1 MSDPT
6 AAHLPPQ
13 AAPALPFDTASGL
26 AAPQPRESVPSA
38 EALAGLAEALA
49 THRAGDIT
57 RAEALYRGVL
67 AEARHFPQAMHLLG
81 ILLTETARPQEA
93 AALLRQAI
101 ALRPGH
107 ADTATA
113 LARAC
118 AECGELPEAIALVED
133 VLATRPRDVG
143 LRLAL
148 AQLQARAG
156 DPRAAVATARQAVGL
171 APDDPRARAALAC
184 HLVAAGQPEAALV
197 EAEAGLARRGDM
209 ADAWLAR
216 GVALRALGRAPEAVA
231 ALDRAANLAPDQAP
245 ILLAMA
251 NARADSGDTATALD
265 LLRQAIARAT
275 PAPAALPARTPG
287 APPPGLA
294 EAYASLG
301 AVLTAEARLP
311 EAVSACTAAIEAAPG
326 YAPAYWNRAI
336 ARLLAGDLEGG
347 FEDAEWR
354 KRHPRFAP
362 DFAALATAPGARPEW
377 QGEPLQGRHLLVHAG
392 QGMGDTIMFARYLAP
407 LAARAATEGGARV
420 TLACAASL
428 VPLLASHGIAAVPRA
443 EGLPPHDL
451 WIDQMSLPR
460 LLPPPAG
467 GFEPIPRAQGYLAA
481 DPDRIAAWR
490 REIGLG
496 VRIGVV
502 WAGNPA
508 HANDRHRS
516 LPQGAAARLL
526 RPLHRLAAAVPRLR
540 LVALQHGP
548 RHAELAPLGIPDL
561 SAGLTDWS
569 DTAALLSALDL
580 VITVDTAVAHLA
592 GALGRPAWVMLPH
605 APDWRWQLART
616 DSPWY
621 ASLRLFRQAVP
632 NDWDSVVRAA
642 AAALRAR
649 YAPRDPG
656 HP

>member
-1 MSDPT
+1 MSDPQT
-6 AAHLPPQ
+6 AQLP
-13 AAPALPFDTASGL
+13 APPPPDALARLS
-26 AAPQPRESVPSA
+26 
-38 EALAGLAEALA
+38 EALAA
-49 THRAGDIT
+49 HRARDPS
-57 RAEALYRGVL
+57 RAEALYRAVI
-67 AEARHFPQAMHLLG
+67 AEAPSLPQGHHLLG
-81 ILLTETARPQEA
+81 ILLTETGRPQEA
-93 AALLRQAI
+93 AAALRQAA

-107 ADTATA
+107 PDTSTA

-118 AECGELPEAIALVED
+118 AECGELPEAIALLEG
-133 VLATRPRDVG
+133 VLALRPRDAA

-156 DPRAAVATARQAVGL
+156 DPLAAVAIARQAVGL

-216 GVALRALGRAPEAVA
+216 GVALRALGRAAEAVA
-231 ALDRAANLAPDQAP
+231 ALDRAGDLAPDQAP

-251 NARADSGDTATALD
+251 NARADSGDNATALD
-265 LLRQAIARAT
+265 LLRQAIARST
-275 PAPAALPARTPG
+275 PPPQAARPAG
-287 APPPGLA
+287 VPPPGLA

-301 AVLTAEARLP
+301 AVLTAEGRLP
-311 EAVSACTAAIEAAPG
+311 EAVSACTAAIAAAPG
-326 YAPAYWNRAI
+326 YAPAHWNRAI

-354 KRHPRFAP
+354 KQHPRFAA
-362 DFAALATAPGARPEW
+362 DFAALTQPEW
-377 QGEPLQGRHLLVHAG
+377 QGEPLRGRHLLVHAG

-407 LAARAATEGGARV
+407 LAARAAAEGGARV

-428 VPLLASHGIAAVPRA
+428 VPLLERQGIAAVPRA

-460 LLPPPAG
+460 LLAPQAG
-467 GFEPIPRAQGYLAA
+467 MEPLPRTQGYLAA
-481 DPDRIAAWR
+481 EPERIAAWR

-496 VRIGVV
+496 VRIGLV

-508 HANDRHRS
+508 HSNDRHRS
-516 LPQGAAARLL
+516 LPPGAPARLL

-548 RHAELAPLGIPDL
+548 RHAELSGLGVPDL
-561 SAGLTDWS
+561 SAALTDWS
-569 DTAALLSALDL
+569 ETAALVSALDL

-592 GALGRPAWVMLPH
+592 GALGRPAWVLLPH
-605 APDWRWQLART
+605 APDWRWQLARP

-621 ASLRLFRQAVP
+621 ASLRLFRQSVP
-632 NDWDSVVRAA
+632 GDWDSVVRAA
-642 AAALRAR
+642 TAALRAR

>member
-1 MSDPT
+1 MSDPH
-6 AAHLPPQ
+6 AAAQLPHG
-13 AAPALPFDTASGL
+13 AAPPLPMPAAADALARLSDAL
-26 AAPQPRESVPSA
+26 AA
-38 EALAGLAEALA
+38 
-49 THRAGDIT
+49 HRAGNP
-57 RAEALYRGVL
+57 AEAEPLYRAVL
-67 AEARHFPQAMHLLG
+67 AEAPGLAQAHHLLG
-81 ILLTETARPQEA
+81 ILLTETGRPQEA
-93 AALLRQAI
+93 AVALRRAA

-107 ADTATA
+107 ADTAIA

-118 AECGELPEAIALVED
+118 AECGELPEAIALVEG

-148 AQLQARAG
+148 AQFQARTG
-156 DPRAAVATARQAVGL
+156 DTRAAVATARDAVGL

-197 EAEAGLARRGDM
+197 EAEAGLARRGNM

-216 GVALRALGRAPEAVA
+216 GVALRALGRAAEAVA
-231 ALDRAANLAPDQAP
+231 ALDRAANLAPDQVP

-251 NARADSGDTATALD
+251 NARADSGDNATALD

-275 PAPAALPARTPG
+275 PAPATPMA

-294 EAYASLG
+294 DAYASLG
-301 AVLTAEARLP
+301 AVLTAEGRLA
-311 EAVSACTAAIEAAPG
+311 EAVAACTSAIAT
-326 YAPAYWNRAI
+326 APAHAPAHWNRAI

-354 KRHPRFAP
+354 KRHPRFAA
-362 DFAALATAPGARPEW
+362 DFIALTQPEGAMPEW
-377 QGEPLQGRHLLVHAG
+377 QGEPLRGRHLLVHAG

-407 LAARAATEGGARV
+407 LATRAAEQGGGRI

-428 VPLLASHGIAAVPRA
+428 VPLLERQGIRAVPRA

-451 WIDQMSLPR
+451 WVDQMSLPR
-460 LLPPPAG
+460 LLAPPMTG
-467 GFEPIPRAQGYLAA
+467 IEPLPRTQGYLAA
-481 DPDRIAAWR
+481 DPERVAAWR

-496 VRIGVV
+496 VRIGLV

-508 HANDRHRS
+508 HSNDRHRS
-516 LPQGAAARLL
+516 LPLGAAPRLL
-526 RPLHRLAAAVPRLR
+526 RPVHRLAAAVPRLR
-540 LVALQHGP
+540 LVGLQHGP

-561 SAGLTDWS
+561 SPALADWS
-569 DTAALLSALDL
+569 ETAALVSALDL

-605 APDWRWQLART
+605 APDWRWQLNRP

-632 NDWDSVVRAA
+632 GDWDSVVRAA

>member
-1 MSDPT
+1 MPDT
-6 AAHLPPQ
+6 HADQLPAP
-13 AAPALPFDTASGL
+13 AAPPA
-26 AAPQPRESVPSA
+26 PSA
-38 EALAGLAEALA
+38 AALALLSEALAA
-49 THRAGDIT
+49 HRAGQT
-57 RAEALYRGVL
+57 SRAETLYRAVL
-67 AEARHFPQAMHLLG
+67 AEAPGLAQAHHLCG
-81 ILLTETARPQEA
+81 ILLTETGRPQEA
-93 AALLRQAI
+93 AALLRQAA

-107 ADTATA
+107 ADTLAA
-113 LARAC
+113 LARAA
-118 AECGELPEAIALVED
+118 AECGELPEAIALLQE
-133 VLATRPRDVG
+133 VLATRPRDVA

-148 AQLQARAG
+148 AQLQSRAG
-156 DPRAAVATARQAVGL
+156 DPRGALATARQAVGL

-184 HLVAAGQPEAALV
+184 HLVTAGQPEAALV

-216 GVALRALGRAPEAVA
+216 GVALRALGRAAEAVS
-231 ALDRAANLAPDQAP
+231 ALERAASLAPDQAP

-251 NARADSGDTATALD
+251 NARADAGDTATALD
-265 LLRQAIARAT
+265 LLRQAIAHST
-275 PAPAALPARTPG
+275 PPPAAAPTA

-301 AVLTAEARLP
+301 AVLTAEGRLP
-311 EAVSACTAAIEAAPG
+311 EAVAACNSAIAAAPG
-326 YAPAYWNRAI
+326 YAPAHWNRAI
-336 ARLLAGDLEGG
+336 ARLLAGDLDGG

-354 KRHPRFAP
+354 KHHPRFAA
-362 DFAALATAPGARPEW
+362 DFAALTQGEEARPEW
-377 QGEPLQGRHLLVHAG
+377 QGEPLRGRHLLVHAG
-392 QGMGDTIMFARYLAP
+392 QGMGDTLMFARYLAP
-407 LAARAATEGGARV
+407 LAARAAAEGGARV

-428 VPLLASHGIAAVPRA
+428 VPLLERHGIAAVPRA
-443 EGLPPHDL
+443 AGLPAHDL
-451 WIDQMSLPR
+451 WIDQMSLAR

-467 GFEPIPRAQGYLAA
+467 GFEPIPRAQGYLTA
-481 DPDRIAAWR
+481 DPDRVAAWR

-496 VRIGVV
+496 VRIGLV

-508 HANDRHRS
+508 HGNDRHRS
-516 LPQGAAARLL
+516 LPPGAASRLL

-561 SAGLTDWS
+561 SPALTDWS
-569 DTAALLSALDL
+569 ETAALIGALDL
-580 VITVDTAVAHLA
+580 VITVETAVAHLA

-605 APDWRWQLART
+605 APDWRWQLARP

-621 ASLRLFRQAVP
+621 ASLRLFRQP
-632 NDWDSVVRAA
+632 IPGDWDSTIRAA

-649 YAPRDPG
+649 HAPRDPG

>member
-1 MSDPT
+1 MPDPQT
-6 AAHLPPQ
+6 AQLP
-13 AAPALPFDTASGL
+13 APPAPDTL
-26 AAPQPRESVPSA
+26 AR
-38 EALAGLAEALA
+38 LAEALA
-49 THRAGDIT
+49 AHRARNLAG
-57 RAEALYRGVL
+57 AEALYRAVI
-67 AEARHFPQAMHLLG
+67 AEAPSLPQAHHLFG
-81 ILLTETARPQEA
+81 ILLTETGRPQEA
-93 AALLRQAI
+93 AATLRRAA

-107 ADTATA
+107 ADTAIA

-118 AECGELPEAIALVED
+118 GECGELPEAIDLLEE
-133 VLATRPRDVG
+133 VLATHPRDVG

-148 AQLQARAG
+148 AQFQARAG
-156 DPRAAVATARQAVGL
+156 DPRTAVATARQAVGL

-216 GVALRALGRAPEAVA
+216 GVALRALGRATEAVA

-275 PAPAALPARTPG
+275 PPASAALHAT
-287 APPPGLA
+287 PPPGLA

-301 AVLTAEARLP
+301 AVLTAEGRLP
-311 EAVSACTAAIEAAPG
+311 EAVAACTSAIAAAPS
-326 YAPAYWNRAI
+326 YAPAHWNRAV
-336 ARLLAGDLEGG
+336 ARLLAGDLDGG

-354 KRHPRFAP
+354 KRHPRFAA
-362 DFAALATAPGARPEW
+362 DFAALTQAPGAAPEW
-377 QGEPLQGRHLLVHAG
+377 QGEPLRGRHLLVHAG

-407 LAARAATEGGARV
+407 LAARAAAEGGARL

-428 VPLLASHGIAAVPRA
+428 VPLLERQGIAAIPRA
-443 EGLPPHDL
+443 AGLPPHDL

-460 LLPPPAG
+460 LLASPATG
-467 GFEPIPRAQGYLAA
+467 IEPIPRAQGYLAA
-481 DPDRIAAWR
+481 DPERVATWR

-496 VRIGVV
+496 VRIGLV

-508 HANDRHRS
+508 HGNDRHRS
-516 LPQGAAARLL
+516 LPPGAAARLL
-526 RPLHRLAAAVPRLR
+526 RPLHRLAASVPRLR
-540 LVALQHGP
+540 LIGLQHGP
-548 RHAELAPLGIPDL
+548 RHAELGALGVPDY
-561 SAGLTDWS
+561 AAALTDWS
-569 DTAALLSALDL
+569 ETAALVSALDL

-605 APDWRWQLART
+605 APDWRWQLARP

-621 ASLRLFRQAVP
+621 AALRLFRQPVP
-632 NDWDSVVRAA
+632 GDWDSVVRAA

>member
-6 AAHLPPQ
+6 AAQLPPQ
-13 AAPALPFDTASGL
+13 AVPALPFDAVSGP
-26 AAPQPRESVPSA
+26 APLPREPAPSA
-38 EALAGLAEALA
+38 EALARLSEALA
-49 THRAGDIT
+49 AHRAGGVA
-57 RAEALYRGVL
+57 RAEALYREVL
-67 AEARHFPQAMHLLG
+67 AEAPSLPQAPYLLG
-81 ILLTETARPQEA
+81 ILLTETGRPQEA
-93 AALLRQAI
+93 AALLRQAA

-118 AECGELPEAIALVED
+118 AECGELPEAIALVEH
-133 VLATRPRDVG
+133 VLATRPRDVA

-216 GVALRALGRAPEAVA
+216 GVALRALGRAAEAVA

-275 PAPAALPARTPG
+275 PTPTTLPAPTPG
-287 APPPGLA
+287 TPPPGLA

-311 EAVSACTAAIEAAPG
+311 EAVAACTAAIAAAPG

-362 DFAALATAPGARPEW
+362 DFAALTTAPGARPEW

-407 LAARAATEGGARV
+407 LAARAAAEGAARV

-428 VPLLASHGIAAVPRA
+428 IPLLASHGIAAVPRA

-481 DPDRIAAWR
+481 DPDRIATWR

-561 SAGLTDWS
+561 SATLADWS
-569 DTAALLSALDL
+569 ETAALISALDL

-605 APDWRWQLART
+605 APDWRWQLTRT

-632 NDWDSVVRAA
+632 NDWDSVVRAT